1 MLLVTIIIWNNNL
14 INSLPSRKCWKF
26 PLLVSGVVWITSMG
40 LLNWATRV
48 VCPVGSR
55 DFPRLWVASRR
66 GSGVSPGA
74 IREPRGA
81 PAHLPNPRLHA
92 TFSYWS
98 DTGAQA
104 RHWPSATSRPTVWLP
119 QNGLP
124 QLPKWATGSA
134 SDVLNTNRE
143 MRSQLPV
150 LRWRCV
156 ANGRCGAKTRQQKLA
171 GEQRANLRAHVG
183 QQGRGNQIE
192 FLTWYYFWTT
202 ATF

>member
-1 MLLVTIIIWNNNL
+1 
-14 INSLPSRKCWKF
+14 
-26 PLLVSGVVWITSMG
+26 MG

-55 DFPRLWVASRR
+55 YFLRLWVASRR

-143 MRSQLPV
+143 MRSQLP
-150 LRWRCV
+150 LWRWRCV
-156 ANGRCGAKTRQQKLA
+156 ANGRCGAKTRQKLA

-192 FLTWYYFWTT
+192 FLISLMVYMYFWTT
-202 ATF
+202 ETS

>member
-1 MLLVTIIIWNNNL
+1 MC
-14 INSLPSRKCWKF
+14 RKCMCRMNHVHG
-26 PLLVSGVVWITSMG
+26 PTELGYSGC
-40 LLNWATRV
+40 

-134 SDVLNTNRE
+134 SDVLHTNGE
-143 MRSQLPV
+143 MRRQLP
-150 LRWRCV
+150 LNFWRCA
-156 ANGRCGAKTRQQKLA
+156 ANGRCGAKLGQKKLA
-171 GEQRANLRAHVG
+171 GEQRANPRAHLR
-183 QQGRGNQIE
+183 RGAEIKSNLLISMRDE
-192 FLTWYYFWTT
+192 VDFRRGKKPFYESYIF
-202 ATF
+202 

>member
-1 MLLVTIIIWNNNL
+1 MC
-14 INSLPSRKCWKF
+14 RKCMCRMNHVHG
-26 PLLVSGVVWITSMG
+26 PTELGYSGC
-40 LLNWATRV
+40 

-134 SDVLNTNRE
+134 SDVLNTNGE
-143 MRSQLPV
+143 MRRQLP
-150 LRWRCV
+150 LWRWRCV

-183 QQGRGNQIE
+183 QNRGAEIKSN
-192 FLTWYYFWTT
+192 FLHHWWACVFYCISENLL
-202 ATF
+202 